1 MTLEKRGVLRPG
13 QSRRPLPEQ
22 RPSPLP
28 RKPSLHLRHAPRP
41 ARMSPPAVRP
51 DHLHPQP
58 RRKIPSSLVA
68 PQALWTSL
76 CVILTIPECAD
87 LYGKTLD
94 LS

>member
-1 MTLEKRGVLRPG
+1 MTLEKRGSSGLVSPG
-13 QSRRPLPEQ
+13 IRCLSKGPLLCQE
-22 RPSPLP
+22 SPP
-28 RKPSLHLRHAPRP
+28 CIYATPQGP